1 MSTAGLWIKICGLRD
16 AATARAALQAG
27 ADALGF
33 VFAPSPRQVDP
44 ATVARIVAG
53 LPRELPLER
62 GPAGAGRAG
71 SAGDFGPRPALVGVF
86 VNASLAEIL
95 VVARQAGLT
104 HVQLHGDEP
113 EDLVAALQAEG
124 LRVIRAV
131 AAAARGAAGGT
142 AAAAGRGAAVA
153 HGTVAAASEATG
165 TCSQDD
171 PGETAGTGGAGHSS
185 AAATT
190 AGEGESPEL
199 QQALVT
205 RADRVLLDAALP
217 GQRGGTGQRADW
229 AAAAWLARRR
239 PLILA
244 GGLNPENVA
253 EAVRAVRPW
262 GVDVSSGVER
272 ARGVKD
278 PERIA
283 RFIAAARAAVGGGPE
298 PVREKPPAS
307 HADKRWAGL
316 R

>member
-1 MSTAGLWIKICGLRD
+1 MRD
-16 AATARAALQAG
+16 AATARAALEAG

-53 LPRELPLER
+53 LPRER
-62 GPAGAGRAG
+62 VPAGTGEAG

-95 VVARQAGLT
+95 STARQAGLT

-131 AAAARGAAGGT
+131 AAAARDAPVGT
-142 AAAAGRGAAVA
+142 AAGRGEAGGPREAA
-153 HGTVAAASEATG
+153 
-165 TCSQDD
+165 
-171 PGETAGTGGAGHSS
+171 GAGGEGRPG
-185 AAATT
+185 AATT
-190 AGEGESPEL
+190 TAREGRPPDL
-199 QQALVT
+199 QQALAT
-205 RADRVLLDAALP
+205 RADRVLLDAAVP
-217 GQRGGTGQRADW
+217 GRRGGTGQRADW
-229 AAAAWLARRR
+229 AAAACLARRR

-244 GGLNPENVA
+244 GGLDPENVA
-253 EAVRAVRPW
+253 EAVRVVRPW

-283 RFIAAARAAVGGGPE
+283 RFIAAARAAAGGGHE
-298 PVREKPPAS
+298 PVRGKPPAS
-307 HADKRWAGL
+307 HGTRDGL
-316 R
+316 ARDRKGPWR